1 MTPKLTGNSIKKI
14 ILSMKDRVEPF
25 EGFISD
31 LKVTIEPLSSKEGN
45 EVHLHIMM
53 DKDAYWTSDPNN
65 PYSGGF
71 HNVMDLEKNIKSVV
85 KYFGVNQVKFHR
97 YINDSKESI
106 DRFEKVI
113 ED

>member
-1 MTPKLTGNSIKKI
+1 MR
-14 ILSMKDRVEPF
+14 DRVEPV

-31 LKVTIEPLSSKEGN
+31 FKVSIEPLSSKEGN

-53 DKDAYWTSDPNN
+53 DKDVYWTSDPND

-71 HNVMDLEKNIKSVV
+71 YNVMDLETNIKAIV

-97 YINDSKESI
+97 YINDSDESI

-113 ED
+113 EN

>member
-25 EGFISD
+25 EGLIKD
-31 LKVTIEPLSSKEGN
+31 LKVKIEPLSSKEGN
-45 EVHLHIMM
+45 EIHLHIMM

>member
-25 EGFISD
+25 EGLIKD
-31 LKVTIEPLSSKEGN
+31 LKVKIEPLSSKEGN
-45 EVHLHIMM
+45 EIHLHIMM

-97 YINDSKESI
+97 YITTTLKNLLIGSK
-106 DRFEKVI
+106 KL
-113 ED
+113 

>member
-1 MTPKLTGNSIKKI
+1 MTITSDGIKRI
-14 ILSMKDRVEPF
+14 ILSMRDRVEPI
-25 EGFISD
+25 EGFIKD

-53 DKDAYWTSDPNN
+53 DKDVYWTSDPDD

-71 HNVMDLEKNIKSVV
+71 YNVIDLETNIKAIV
-85 KYFGVNQVKFHR
+85 KYFGVNQVKIHR
-97 YINDSKESI
+97 YVNDSDESI
-106 DRFEKVI
+106 DRFEKVV

>member
-1 MTPKLTGNSIKKI
+1 MR
-14 ILSMKDRVEPF
+14 DRVEPV

-31 LKVTIEPLSSKEGN
+31 LKVSIEPLSSKEGN

-53 DKDAYWTSDPNN
+53 DKDVYWTSDPDD

-71 HNVMDLEKNIKSVV
+71 YNVMDLETNIKAIV

-97 YINDSKESI
+97 YINDSDESI

-113 ED
+113 EN